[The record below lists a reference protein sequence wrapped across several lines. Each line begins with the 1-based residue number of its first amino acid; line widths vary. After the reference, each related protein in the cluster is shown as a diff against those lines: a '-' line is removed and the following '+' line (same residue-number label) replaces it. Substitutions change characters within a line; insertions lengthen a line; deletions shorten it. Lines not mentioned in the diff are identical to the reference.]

1 MNFFPYFVTAEHS
14 TAPFCEFNP
23 TIVLTGQYEFG
34 SDSVAVVLVLLVL
47 SRSNPIVKDP
57 NFSFDPWLKQPPHL
71 RTQHWFIKIP
81 HTFITWI

>member
-1 MNFFPYFVTAEHS
+1 MLDPPLTTFSDKIDFQHLLTIYEFFPYFVTAEHS

-23 TIVLTGQYEFG
+23 TTVLTGQYEFG

-57 NFSFDPWLKQPPHL
+57 NFSFDP
-71 RTQHWFIKIP
+71 
-81 HTFITWI
+81 